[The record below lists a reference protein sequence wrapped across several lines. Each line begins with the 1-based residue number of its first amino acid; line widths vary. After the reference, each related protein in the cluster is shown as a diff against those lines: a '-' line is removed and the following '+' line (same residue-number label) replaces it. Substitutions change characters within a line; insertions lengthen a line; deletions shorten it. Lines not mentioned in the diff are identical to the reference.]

1 MLSPFETYDLLF
13 VRDTVNNLNKDN
25 EVLSESIQDLK
36 GAFIF
41 VVEKHKELLRKYKK
55 EMNNKLLI
63 SNYEK
68 RLQDLSLEHEKTH

>member
-1 MLSPFETYDLLF
+1 M
-13 VRDTVNNLNKDN
+13 RDTVNNLNKDN
-25 EVLSESIQDLK
+25 EVLSENIQDLK

-41 VVEKHKELLRKYKK
+41 VVEKHKELLRKYEK

-63 SNYEK
+63 GNYEK

>member
-41 VVEKHKELLRKYKK
+41 VVEKHKELLRKYEK